1 MPQTA
6 AQARRPI
13 RSLPDLLVNQIAA
26 GEVVERPA
34 SVVKELVENAPDLIV
49 LHELVERHLRYTGS
63 ARAVELLD
71 SWSAVAESF
80 KRVVPKAEVARL
92 QSLAEGSATP
102 A

>member
-1 MPQTA
+1 MTG
-6 AQARRPI
+6 
-13 RSLPDLLVNQIAA
+13 
-26 GEVVERPA
+26 GEVYVYDPAGLLERRLND
-34 SVVKELVENAPDLIV
+34 ELVGSHSLRPEHLIV

-63 ARAVELLD
+63 SRAAELLD
-71 SWSAVAESF
+71 TWEAASGSF